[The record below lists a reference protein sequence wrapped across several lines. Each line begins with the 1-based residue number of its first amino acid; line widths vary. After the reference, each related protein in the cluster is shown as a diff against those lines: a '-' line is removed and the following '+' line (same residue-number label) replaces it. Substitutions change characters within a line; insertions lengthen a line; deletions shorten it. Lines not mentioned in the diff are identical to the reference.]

1 MKTKV
6 ILDCDMGCDDAWC
19 LITLLKCEQKCNLEL
34 LAITTNAGNTST
46 KHACQNALLVLK
58 ALNRMEVKVFRG
70 AESSLL
76 LRKEEA
82 YGGNPFH
89 GVDGFQDVFDESEK
103 PSADLIQTKNG
114 VEALRDIIE
123 EVIN

>member
-1 MKTKV
+1 MTKTKI

-46 KHACQNALLVLK
+46 MNACQNALLVLK
-58 ALNRMEVKVFRG
+58 TLNRMNVKVYRG

-76 LRKEEA
+76 VKKD
-82 YGGNPFH
+82 YGYKFH
-89 GVDGFQDVFDESEK
+89 GNDGFQDVFRTDEK
-103 PSADLIQTKNG
+103 PNLSLIQGKNG
-114 VEALRDIIE
+114 VEAMKDLIE
-123 EVIN
+123 EV